1 MDCLLAVDFAQASSV
16 PAQSVPAICF
26 SVEQAESE
34 GEQKA
39 LRSVLVLLPCS
50 TLRWNARSEL
60 FHLRVVD
67 DHSGKERRGMNLVG
81 GGETARGSHFA
92 RFVNECEEVDSWL

>member
-50 TLRWNARSEL
+50 TLR
-60 FHLRVVD
+60 
-67 DHSGKERRGMNLVG
+67 
-81 GGETARGSHFA
+81 
-92 RFVNECEEVDSWL
+92 